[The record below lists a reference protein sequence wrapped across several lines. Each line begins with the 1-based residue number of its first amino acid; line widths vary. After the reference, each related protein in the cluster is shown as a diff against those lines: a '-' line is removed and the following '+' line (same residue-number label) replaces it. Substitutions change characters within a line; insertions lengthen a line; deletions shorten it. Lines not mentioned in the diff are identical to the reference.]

1 MDQIERLGDF
11 FYYPDKHS
19 KSKEYAL
26 LRQEVTIKYGI
37 ILACFMVVF
46 LTLIPL
52 HNYLRAKGYW
62 FLNRVHILRTINQTL
77 DRFSPTEYRHMPHA
91 SPTARFCNIVA
102 KCAHLLYLN
111 ASPLVQIVLWTS
123 VFAVLS
129 LCEINGGDL
138 IFLSKRLGRL
148 CAQSLPTVFFLTMRP
163 SPLPH
168 TLYLSLLPIHKWLS
182 RAVVLLA
189 VLHTVIYLG
198 YFQANHTWE
207 KVWKLENLYGWAAVV
222 GFVVIAITSL
232 LRVREHSYKT
242 FFCNHY
248 FWSWVIV
255 LCIPF
260 HVRPIN
266 TSVANTL
273 NVLLLAYQAYLR
285 ISMTR
290 VSSVLDI
297 KVNDVSPNLAC
308 VDIPNSLI
316 KNRAINPGAHVRITD
331 YHPNPLVR
339 WGKQLIPNY
348 HPYTLVSLPLDRCQ
362 RLVIRKSSFIWR
374 NRGRYM
380 IYGSF
385 DPKLLLIRSRNT
397 PETNFSIS
405 KLSVNARKIL
415 IVIGGSAIS
424 FAIPLV
430 RVANYHGIPVKVIW
444 VIRDFRDIAVL
455 RYFEGIIHG
464 DDFEIF
470 VTGSPMIRDGFDSSN
485 LRNASSYGTFAHSV
499 KTTPGDLEANEGG
512 DTASS
517 ASDDENI
524 GFQESEN
531 VDVDFTNEAASVTE
545 EECQKDIQPIS
556 SPSFSEFTESDALL
570 AANEEQ
576 EISFTPEDDNHSV
589 SSRRTSRSHSINE
602 QFVPQ
607 LDHENECH
615 KNYVQTIKKLHLA
628 CHIYK
633 GRPLLNYRYYNW
645 CINETDIFTQCSG
658 PVMDESH
665 NLLCCKDLPGRQH
678 VMEGSKQL
686 PDLEKVWVI
695 SAGPKSLVKKTKLW
709 ANENGLKYHE
719 EAFYV

>member
-1 MDQIERLGDF
+1 MDQISYLENF

-19 KSKEYAL
+19 KSREYAQ
-26 LRQEVTIKYGI
+26 LRQHVTVKYGVV
-37 ILACFMVVF
+37 LACFMVIF
-46 LTLIPL
+46 LAALPL
-52 HNYLRAKGYW
+52 QNYLRAKGYW
-62 FLNRVHILRTINQTL
+62 FFNKIHILRTINKAL
-77 DRFSPTEYRHMPHA
+77 ERVSPPETRQNSPRA
-91 SPTARFCNIVA
+91 SLTGRLCDLAS
-102 KCAHLLYLN
+102 KCAHSIYLN
-111 ASPLVQIVLWTS
+111 SSPLVQILLWSS
-123 VFAVLS
+123 VFSTLT
-129 LCEINGGDL
+129 LIEINGGDL
-138 IFLSKRLGRL
+138 IFVGKRLGRL

-182 RAVVLLA
+182 RAVILLA
-189 VLHTVIYLG
+189 ALHTIIYLG
-198 YFQANHTWE
+198 YFLVNSTWD
-207 KVWKLENLYGWAAVV
+207 KVYKKENLFGWAAMF
-222 GFVVIAITSL
+222 GFIMIIWTSL
-232 LRVREHSYKT
+232 LRVRDRSYKL
-242 FFCNHY
+242 FFFNHY

-255 LCIPF
+255 LSIPF

-266 TSVANTL
+266 TSIANML
-273 NVLLLAYQAYLR
+273 NVMLLIYQACRR

-290 VSSVLDI
+290 VSSELDI

-308 VDIPNSLI
+308 IDIPNTLI
-316 KNRAINPGAHVRITD
+316 HTRAVNPGAHVRITN
-331 YHPNPLVR
+331 YHPNPIVR
-339 WGKQLIPNY
+339 LGKQLIPNY
-348 HPYTLVSLPLDRCQ
+348 HPYTLVSLPLDRYQ
-362 RLVIRKSSFIWR
+362 RLVVRKSSFLWR
-374 NRGRYM
+374 NRGRYL

-397 PETNFSIS
+397 PDANFSIS

-430 RVANYHGIPVKVIW
+430 RVANYHGIPVKVVW

-455 RYFEGIIHG
+455 RFFEGMIHG

-470 VTGSPMIRDGFDSSN
+470 VTGNTSIRDGFDSSQ
-485 LRNASSYGTFAHSV
+485 LRNASSYGTFPHSV
-499 KTTPGDLEANEGG
+499 RVTSSDLEANEFTLL
-512 DTASS
+512 DEE
-517 ASDDENI
+517 ENI
-524 GFQESEN
+524 GNQESEN
-531 VDVDFTNEAASVTE
+531 VDVDFTNEAENDIE
-545 EECQKDIQPIS
+545 EECPQETQHVVPHIHAGID
-556 SPSFSEFTESDALL
+556 ETDALL
-570 AANEEQ
+570 GVNDERGISYFPGEE
-576 EISFTPEDDNHSV
+576 THSIT
-589 SSRRTSRSHSINE
+589 SRRTSKSHSIND

-607 LDHENECH
+607 LDGEDECH
-615 KNYVQTIKKLHLA
+615 KNYLQTIKKLHLD

-645 CINETDIFTQCSG
+645 CVNESDIFTQCSG

-678 VMEGSKQL
+678 VMEGDKKL
-686 PDLEKVWVI
+686 PDLGKVWVI

>member
-1 MDQIERLGDF
+1 MEFISQWDDF

-19 KSKEYAL
+19 KSPEYAQ
-26 LRQEVTIKYGI
+26 LRQEVTIKYGT
-37 ILACFMVVF
+37 ILACLMAAF
-46 LTLIPL
+46 LAVIPL
-52 HNYLRAKGYW
+52 HNYLRAKGFW
-62 FLNRVHILRTINQTL
+62 LLNRVHILRSINQAL
-77 DRFSPTEYRHMPHA
+77 GRA
-91 SPTARFCNIVA
+91 SPESTHDGSMMSKVCDAVARI
-102 KCAHLLYLN
+102 AHLVYLN
-111 ASPLVQIVLWTS
+111 ANTLSQVLLWST
-123 VFAVLS
+123 VFAILG
-129 LCEINGGDL
+129 LIETNRGDL
-138 IFLSKRLGRL
+138 IFVSKRLGRL

-189 VLHTVIYLG
+189 ILHTVIYLG
-198 YFQANHTWE
+198 YFQVNNTWE
-207 KVWKLENLYGWAAVV
+207 KAWKMDNLYGWAGVA
-222 GFVVIAITSL
+222 GFTMIIITSL
-232 LRVREHSYKT
+232 SRVRDRSYKT
-242 FFCNHY
+242 FFFNHY

-255 LCIPF
+255 LCLPLHI
-260 HVRPIN
+260 RPVN
-266 TSVANTL
+266 TSIANVL
-273 NVLLLAYQAYLR
+273 NVSLLVYQAVHR

-290 VSSVLDI
+290 VSSDLDI

-308 VDIPNSLI
+308 VDIPNALI
-316 KNRAINPGAHVRITD
+316 KNRAINPGAHIRITN
-331 YHPNPLVR
+331 YHPNPIVR
-339 WGKQLIPNY
+339 LGKQLIPNY
-348 HPYTLVSLPLDRCQ
+348 HPYTLVSLPSDRCQ
-362 RLVIRKSSFIWR
+362 RLVVRKSSFVWR
-374 NRGRYM
+374 NRGRYA

-385 DPKLLLIRSRNT
+385 DPKLLLIRSKNT
-397 PETNFSIS
+397 PDTNFSIS

-455 RYFEGIIHG
+455 RFFEGIVHG

-470 VTGSPMIRDGFDSSN
+470 VTGSPTVRDCFDSSN

-499 KTTPGDLEANEGG
+499 KITTADLEANEGG
-512 DTASS
+512 EMTGPEEE
-517 ASDDENI
+517 ENV
-524 GFQESEN
+524 GNQESEN
-531 VDVDFTNEAASVTE
+531 VDVDFTNEAGYE
-545 EECQKDIQPIS
+545 MDEECQQEIQPTT
-556 SPSFSEFTESDALL
+556 SPHSGLNENEALLGETNNPEASFS
-570 AANEEQ
+570 
-576 EISFTPEDDNHSV
+576 PVDDLHSLT
-589 SSRRTSRSHSINE
+589 SRRTSKSHSINE

-607 LDHENECH
+607 LDCEDECH
-615 KNYVQTIKKLHLA
+615 MNYTQTIKNLHLD

-645 CINETDIFTQCSG
+645 CVNESDIFTQCSG

-665 NLLCCKDLPGRQH
+665 NLVCCKDLPGRQH
-678 VMEGSKQL
+678 VMEGSKKL
-686 PDLEKVWVI
+686 PDLQKVWVI